1 MSLSS
6 HPAPL
11 GSAAKPAGRG
21 RVLIVED
28 DPEAAL
34 FATLVLRE
42 RGRFE
47 VTRTADPAMALVLAT
62 SRPWDLVLTDVDLP
76 VMSGLELLAALR
88 ALTPGVPVLLVTASP
103 AHAFPDAPDPAGH
116 PGASAGGRP
125 DGLLIKPFGAEQLL
139 TAAALLAGG
148 GRRPG

>member
-1 MSLSS
+1 MSFSA
-6 HPAPL
+6 HPSPL

-47 VTRTADPAMALVLAT
+47 VTHTADPAVALLLAT
-62 SRPWDLVLTDVDLP
+62 SGPWDLVLTDMDLP

-88 ALTPGVPVLLVTASP
+88 ALTPGIPVLLVTASP
-103 AHAFPDAPDPAGH
+103 VRAFPDAPDPAGR

-125 DGLLIKPFGAEQLL
+125 DGLLIKPFRAEQLV
-139 TAAALLAGG
+139 TAAASLAGG
-148 GRRPG
+148 GRAG